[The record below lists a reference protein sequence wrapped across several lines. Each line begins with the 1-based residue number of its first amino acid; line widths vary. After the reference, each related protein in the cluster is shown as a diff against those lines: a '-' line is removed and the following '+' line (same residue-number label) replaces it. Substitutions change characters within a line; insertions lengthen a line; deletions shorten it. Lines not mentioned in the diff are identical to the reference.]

1 MAEYNSAFDA
11 ACLGGPTL
19 HRWTPHPPMEEC
31 IVCQQRRLEFPD
43 EPKACEYAKKCEDY
57 TEYLKDTDNTEEG

>member
-11 ACLGGPTL
+11 ACCGGPTL

-31 IVCQQRRLEFPD
+31 VVCQRRKNSWPEEFKPCS
-43 EPKACEYAKKCEDY
+43 EAKRCEDFD
-57 TEYLKDTDNTEEG
+57 ELKQQIEGE